1 MITGGIDIGSVTTKV
16 VLLKEE
22 KVIARVI
29 TSTGAHPALAAEE
42 VLKEALKQVNL
53 SRADIE
59 YIVST
64 GYGRRSI
71 EFGNQVITEISAAA
85 KGASYSGLSPK
96 ERVRTVIDLGGQ
108 DSKVISLDEEGK
120 VVDFVMND
128 RCAAGTGR
136 FLETMTGVLGVNL
149 EELGEWSLKAKVPIQ
164 ISSICTVFAESEVIS
179 LIAQGKS
186 KEDIIAGIHSSI
198 AERICGMLSKVGTR
212 EVISFIGGGA
222 KNIGVR
228 KAIED
233 RLQMKV
239 WIPEE
244 PQFTIA
250 LGAALIAQ
258 DRK

>member
-1 MITGGIDIGSVTTKV
+1 MITAGIDIGSVTTKV

-71 EFGNQVITEISAAA
+71 EFGNRVITEISAAA
-85 KGASYSGLSPK
+85 KGASNLGSPW

-108 DSKVISLDEEGK
+108 DSKVISLDEETR
-120 VVDFVMND
+120 VTDFVMND

-136 FLETMTGVLGVNL
+136 FLETMASVLGVNL
-149 EELGEWSLKAKVPIQ
+149 EELGEWSLKAKTPIQ

-186 KEDIIAGIHSSI
+186 K
-198 AERICGMLSKVGTR
+198 
-212 EVISFIGGGA
+212 
-222 KNIGVR
+222 
-228 KAIED
+228 
-233 RLQMKV
+233 
-239 WIPEE
+239 
-244 PQFTIA
+244 
-250 LGAALIAQ
+250 
-258 DRK
+258 